1 MLKRTLSL
9 MVAVAALALPRPS
22 LAQRPQMLGNI
33 EPGPHAV
40 GFRTMN
46 VTDPSRTSGPKQTD
60 EKAKP
65 EDRARRLVL
74 HVWYPATAADGPAGG
89 SGDKSPDEKMT
100 IGDYI
105 RASDGIG
112 QPAGSFA
119 TEHRQTF
126 PRVFGFAPADD
137 EWTKYNALALAARRD
152 AQPATGRFPLLVGTL
167 RAVSVVAMSEYLAS
181 HGYVVAFVQSPRDQI
196 DAEGLVLEALVM
208 GQHVRDMEIATAT
221 MRREA
226 FVHPAQ
232 LGALGISGAGLA
244 QLVMTMRSTD
254 VEAISQLETGYFAP
268 IGTSSYQEVT
278 AYEPTVLRTPFFF
291 AHSETLGRTAD
302 LQMAEIE
309 KMRYAPRYL
318 LYLGETRMNH
328 LDFGTEGI
336 AVLATMTRRDD
347 AKKGVL
353 RAYDAIQRYQLA
365 FFDAFVK
372 RDAAAKTRLTTQPPP
387 SGGPMIEIT
396 EQPAIVP
403 AVSRREFRGLLGS
416 NTAKALQLA
425 REGLARDPN
434 AAVFDET
441 WLNALGYELLQTG
454 QQDRALGDIPS
465 ERGGPQDVHQR
476 SRLAVRGPR
485 RRRPACRRARRCG
498 ISFETTGQRYHGSR
512 RSAKAARRGIEGA
525 DCEGEIVAIG
535 GSARGFKRGFTTRVH
550 TGVHTTGTQGVTTS
564 LRWALTTG
572 PRRWTRV
579 LNPRPA
585 TRSS

>member
-126 PRVFGFAPADD
+126 PRLFGFAPADD

-208 GQHVRDMEIATAT
+208 GHHVRDMEIAIAT

-226 FVHPAQ
+226 FVHPTR

-244 QLVMTMRSTD
+244 QLVLTMRSTD
-254 VEAISQLETGYFAP
+254 VDAISQLETGYFAP

-278 AYEPTVLRTPFFF
+278 AYEPTVLRAPFFF

-336 AVLATMTRRDD
+336 AVLTTMTRRDD

-454 QQDRALGDIPS
+454 QQDRALEIFRLNVEAHKTSTNAFDSLSEALEGAGQRAAALDAAESALNLLASDSTIPAA
-465 ERGGPQDVHQR
+465 QR
-476 SRLAVRGPR
+476 QPLESGL
-485 RRRPACRRARRCG
+485 RAR
-498 ISFETTGQRYHGSR
+498 I
-512 RSAKAARRGIEGA
+512 ARL
-525 DCEGEIVAIG
+525 
-535 GSARGFKRGFTTRVH
+535 H
-550 TGVHTTGTQGVTTS
+550 QGK
-564 LRWALTTG
+564 
-572 PRRWTRV
+572 
-579 LNPRPA
+579 
-585 TRSS
+585 